1 MLTSKV
7 TPTSDR
13 SAIPPRT
20 WRASVPGGI
29 PGIRSGFTTTR
40 GMDWE
45 REKTVTDTAAK
56 EGAASTR
63 ARVCVCCHQF
73 IYTVLGIYISVVRID
88 CTE

>member
-1 MLTSKV
+1 M
-7 TPTSDR
+7 
-13 SAIPPRT
+13 
-20 WRASVPGGI
+20 PGGI

-63 ARVCVCCHQF
+63 ARVCVATSLFTQYWE
-73 IYTVLGIYISVVRID
+73 YTSVL
-88 CTE
+88 EE

>member
-1 MLTSKV
+1 M
-7 TPTSDR
+7 
-13 SAIPPRT
+13 
-20 WRASVPGGI
+20 PGGI

-63 ARVCVCCHQF
+63 ACVCVCVATSLFTQYWE
-73 IYTVLGIYISVVRID
+73 YTSVL
-88 CTE
+88 EE

>member
-1 MLTSKV
+1 M
-7 TPTSDR
+7 
-13 SAIPPRT
+13 
-20 WRASVPGGI
+20 PGGI

-63 ARVCVCCHQF
+63 ACVCVLPPVYLHSTGNIHQCWKNR
-73 IYTVLGIYISVVRID
+73 LH
-88 CTE
+88 